1 VRPLSFVEV
10 TKATSAP
17 SSEPFEVELVSG
29 ERVRIPWGFRRRRA
43 VAASRRA
50 RTAPVIP
57 SAVRIYVCTGPQDMR
72 RSFDGLSLAV
82 EQRLEPLAGF
92 AVEVAR
98 ALDLP
103 LRVAP

>member
-1 VRPLSFVEV
+1 M
-10 TKATSAP
+10 
-17 SSEPFEVELVSG
+17 
-29 ERVRIPWGFRRRRA
+29 
-43 VAASRRA
+43 
-50 RTAPVIP
+50 IP